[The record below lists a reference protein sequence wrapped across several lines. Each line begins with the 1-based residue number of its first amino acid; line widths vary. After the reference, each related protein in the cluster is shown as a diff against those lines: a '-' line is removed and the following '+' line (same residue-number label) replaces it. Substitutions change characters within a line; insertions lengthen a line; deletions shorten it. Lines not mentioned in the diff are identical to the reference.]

1 MKKRNSIVSNFVK
14 SLDRF
19 AKYKKNQKIFVTYIL
34 ILAFFI
40 ILFPVVRMK
49 WFDSSNSY
57 SVRLIS
63 GTYFKTMVIVFLS
76 LFGLVARN
84 ISFSFK
90 NLCINN
96 LWFKNNDNL
105 INFSLLWI
113 MVTAFFSISDTL
125 SITSSFTSTVSMTIR
140 GKLIQLM
147 LFFGL
152 IFILI
157 SIIKSAKQNQH
168 KTKIINMTE
177 DHIEK
182 HKESKEK
189 LKWLFWEE

>member
-1 MKKRNSIVSNFVK
+1 MKKRNSIVSSFVK
-14 SLDRF
+14 SIDRF

-34 ILAFFI
+34 LLAFFI
-40 ILFPVVRMK
+40 VLFPIVRIK
-49 WFDSSNSY
+49 WFDSSDSY

-76 LFGLVARN
+76 LFSLLLRN
-84 ISFSFK
+84 ISFNFK

-113 MVTAFFSISDTL
+113 MVTSFFSISDTL

>member
-1 MKKRNSIVSNFVK
+1 MKKRNSIMSNLAK

-19 AKYKKNQKIFVTYIL
+19 TKYKKNQKIFVTYIL
-34 ILAFFI
+34 ILAFLI
-40 ILFPVVRMK
+40 ILFPIVKMK
-49 WFDSSNSY
+49 WFESANDY
-57 SVRLIS
+57 SVWLLS
-63 GTYFKTMVIVFLS
+63 GTYFKTMIIVFLS

-84 ISFSFK
+84 ISFNFK

-105 INFSLLWI
+105 INFTLLWV

-125 SITSSFTSTVSMTIR
+125 SITSSFTSTVSMTFR
-140 GKLIQLM
+140 GKLIQVM
-147 LFFGL
+147 LFLGL

-157 SIIKSAKQNQH
+157 SIVKSAKQNSH

-177 DHIEK
+177 EHIEK

-189 LKWLFWEE
+189 LKGLFWEE